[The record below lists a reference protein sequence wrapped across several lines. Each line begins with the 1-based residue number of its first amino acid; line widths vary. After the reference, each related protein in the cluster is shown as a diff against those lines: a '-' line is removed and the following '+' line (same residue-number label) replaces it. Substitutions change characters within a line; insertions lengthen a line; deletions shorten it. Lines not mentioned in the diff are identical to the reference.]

1 MIRPL
6 RSVSGFTLTEVAIVV
21 AIVALLLGGLTV
33 TLSAQVEQGNF
44 EETRRRLEQARSL
57 LFAFAIV
64 HGRLPCPARST
75 SLADEVRNAAGQC
88 TDGGAED
95 YYGGMLAGGITG
107 GLLPARAI
115 GFQPVD
121 AEGFAIDAWGNRIR
135 YAVEKF
141 VAGCSGAST
150 LPHFTLAAN
159 LKANGITCQPRD
171 LLLCK
176 SATGVSG
183 VAGATT
189 CGPGTN
195 VLTNQNVVVAV
206 VFSVGRNFAATGAG
220 GIDEAAN
227 TNGDA
232 VFVSHAPVPASAA
245 NGEFDDQ
252 FAWIAVGELYAR
264 LIAAGVL
271 P

>member
-1 MIRPL
+1 VIRPL
-6 RSVSGFTLTEVAIVV
+6 RPVSGFTLTEVAIVV

-33 TLSAQVEQGNF
+33 TLSAQVAQSNF

-75 SLADEVRNAAGQC
+75 SFADEVRNAAGQC
-88 TDGGAED
+88 TDGSAED
-95 YYGGMLAGGITG
+95 YYGGALASGVTG

-121 AEGFAIDAWGNRIR
+121 ADGFALDAWGNRIQ

-141 VAGCSGAST
+141 VTGCSGPSV
-150 LPHFTLAAN
+150 LPHFTSGAN
-159 LKANGITCQPRD
+159 LKANGITCLPRD
-171 LLLCK
+171 LLVCK
-176 SATGVSG
+176 SASG
-183 VAGATT
+183 VNGVPGATN
-189 CGPGTN
+189 CGAPAN
-195 VLTNQNVVVAV
+195 ALTNQNVIAALVY
-206 VFSVGRNFAATGAG
+206 SPGRNSTQGAAGV
-220 GIDEAAN
+220 DEAAN
-227 TNGDA
+227 ANGDA
-232 VFVSHAPVPASAA
+232 VFVSHPPAPAGVA

-252 FAWIAVGELYAR
+252 IAWIAVGELYGR

>member
-1 MIRPL
+1 MTRL
-6 RSVSGFTLTEVAIVV
+6 ARAARGFTLTEIAIVV
-21 AIVALLLGGLTV
+21 AIVGLMLGSLMY
-33 TLSAQVEQGNF
+33 TLAAQVEQSNF
-44 EETRRRLEQARSL
+44 EETRRRLEQAKSL
-57 LFAFAIV
+57 LLAYAIV
-64 HGRLPCPARST
+64 QGRLPCPARST

-88 TDGGAED
+88 TDGATED
-95 YYGGMLAGGITG
+95 YHGGMLAGGVTG

-121 AEGFAIDAWGNRIR
+121 AAGFAVDAWGNRIR

-141 VAGCSGAST
+141 VTGCSGAST
-150 LPHFTLAAN
+150 LPHFTQATN

-183 VAGATT
+183 VAGATN
-189 CGPGTN
+189 CGAAAN
-195 VLTNQNVVVAV
+195 VLTNQNVVVAIV
-206 VFSVGRNFAATGAG
+206 YSLGKNFATTGAS

-227 TNGDA
+227 TNGDP
-232 VFVSHAPVPASAA
+232 VFVSHAPAPPGAT

-252 FAWIAVGELYAR
+252 VAWIAVGELYAR

>member
-1 MIRPL
+1 VSRPL
-6 RSVSGFTLTEVAIVV
+6 RVACGFTLTEVAIVV
-21 AIVALLLGGLTV
+21 GIVALLLGGLTAS
-33 TLSAQVEQGNF
+33 LSAQLEQSQF

-64 HGRLPCPARST
+64 QGRMPCPARSS
-75 SLADEVRNAAGQC
+75 SLGDEVRNAAGQC
-88 TDGGAED
+88 TDGIAED
-95 YYGGMLAGGITG
+95 YYGGMLVGGTIG

-115 GFQPVD
+115 GFQPID

-141 VAGCSGAST
+141 VTGCAGPST
-150 LPHFTLAAN
+150 LPHFTHAAN

-176 SATGVSG
+176 SANGVSG
-183 VAGATT
+183 LAGATN
-189 CGPGTN
+189 CGAGAN
-195 VLTNQNVVVAV
+195 VLTNQNVVLAV
-206 VFSVGRNFAATGAG
+206 VFSVGKNFASTGAA

-227 TNGDA
+227 ANGDA
-232 VFVSHAPVPASAA
+232 VFVSRAPTPAGAV

-252 FAWIAVGELYAR
+252 LAWIAVGELYAR

>member
-1 MIRPL
+1 MSSARIAR
-6 RSVSGFTLTEVAIVV
+6 GFTLVEVAVV
-21 AIVALLLGGLTV
+21 VTIVALLLGSLTY
-33 TLSAQVEQGNF
+33 TLSARVEQAGF

-57 LFAFAIV
+57 LLSFAIV
-64 HGRLPCPARST
+64 HGRLPCPARGT
-75 SLADEVRNAAGQC
+75 SFADEVRNGAGQC
-88 TDGGAED
+88 TDGTSED
-95 YYGGMLAGGITG
+95 YYGGTLPGGVAG

-141 VAGCSGAST
+141 VTGCSGPSV
-150 LPHFTLAAN
+150 LPHFTSGTN

-171 LLLCK
+171 LLVCK
-176 SATGVSG
+176 SASG
-183 VAGATT
+183 INGA
-189 CGPGTN
+189 PGTTN
-195 VLTNQNVVVAV
+195 CGAAANALTNQNVIAALVY
-206 VFSVGRNFAATGAG
+206 SLGRNAATGAAG
-220 GIDEAAN
+220 LDEAAN
-227 TNGDA
+227 ANGDA
-232 VFVSHAPVPASAA
+232 VFVSHPPTPAAAA

-252 FAWIAVGELYAR
+252 VAWIAVGELYAR

>member
-1 MIRPL
+1 MTRIGESAR
-6 RSVSGFTLTEVAIVV
+6 GFTLVEAAIVTV
-21 AIVALLLGGLTV
+21 ILALLLSSLML
-33 TLSAQVEQGNF
+33 TLSAQIEQANF
-44 EETRRRLEQARSL
+44 DETRRRLGEARSL
-57 LFAFAIV
+57 VLAFAIV
-64 HGRLPCPARST
+64 HGRLPCPARS
-75 SLADEVRNAAGQC
+75 SSFGDEVRNASGQC
-88 TDGGAED
+88 TDGAVED
-95 YYGGMLAGGITG
+95 YYGGTLPGGITG

-121 AEGFAIDAWGNRIR
+121 AEGFAVDAWGNRLR

-141 VAGCSGAST
+141 VGGCSGPST
-150 LPHFTLAAN
+150 LPHFTSGAN

-176 SATGVSG
+176 SALGVSG
-183 VAGATT
+183 TAGATN
-189 CGPGTN
+189 CGAAAN
-195 VLTNQNVVVAV
+195 SLTNQNLVAV
-206 VFSVGRNFAATGAG
+206 VIHSGGRNAAIGAG

-227 TNGDA
+227 LNGDA
-232 VFVSHAPVPASAA
+232 VFVSHAPAPPGAV

-252 FAWIAVGELYAR
+252 VTWIAVGELYAR

>member
-1 MIRPL
+1 MSSLGKGR
-6 RSVSGFTLTEVAIVV
+6 GFTLVEVAIVV
-21 AIVALLLGGLTV
+21 AIVALLLGSLTY
-33 TLSAQVEQGNF
+33 TLSAQVEQAGF

-57 LFAFAIV
+57 LLAFAIV
-64 HGRLPCPARST
+64 QGRLPCPARGT
-75 SLADEVRNAAGQC
+75 SFADEVRNGAGQC
-88 TDGGAED
+88 TDGTSED
-95 YYGGMLAGGITG
+95 YYGGTFSAGVVG

-121 AEGFAIDAWGNRIR
+121 AEGFAVDAWGNRIR

-141 VAGCSGAST
+141 ITGCSGPSV
-150 LPHFTLAAN
+150 LPHFTSGPN

-171 LLLCK
+171 LLVCK
-176 SATGVSG
+176 SASG
-183 VAGATT
+183 ISGTPGATN
-189 CGPGTN
+189 CGAAAN
-195 VLTNQNVVVAV
+195 ALTNQNVIAALVY
-206 VFSVGRNFAATGAG
+206 SPGRNGVNGGT

-232 VFVSHAPVPASAA
+232 VFVSHPPAPAGAA

-252 FAWIAVGELYAR
+252 VAWIAVGELYAR